1 LLTGIRMIYESIAH
15 LVLGSKTDR
24 PRFLLHLESQCG
36 CMVAQPYRGFAG
48 RFRADELDAE
58 LIAPYDLSFAAAGAV
73 LLKCAFEAA
82 N

>member
-1 LLTGIRMIYESIAH
+1 MRA
-15 LVLGSKTDR
+15 K
-24 PRFLLHLESQCG
+24 CG
-36 CMVAQPYRGFAG
+36 CMVVHPDRGFAG

-58 LIAPYDLSFAAAGAV
+58 LIAPNDLSFAAAGAV